1 MRFGIAF
8 KLGCLMAL
16 FGMLPI
22 GLAGYYIYSSSREM
36 LLQAAERDLLT
47 SVQVLGRNLH
57 SSLRNISL
65 DAAVLTNGAQVREL
79 GTLDD
84 QAQRNRIQDNLAQSF
99 RAMLLAHSDYMQIRL
114 ISASEHGLELVRQD
128 RDGRRIVRV
137 EGADLQEKA
146 HYAYVFETLGLAPG
160 EVRIS
165 PIVINHEQ
173 GAHSGLGK
181 PTLHVST
188 PVADTSGKVF
198 AMLVINVDLDQL
210 FSQLQSDLP
219 KEYQVYLSNQWG
231 DLLVHP
237 DPRRTFG
244 FDQGRRLFLQDEF
257 PDVARLLTETQPG
270 NVISRSVEQG
280 EQERLVAAFVRLSHG
295 TASDPFVVLG
305 LGQPQSHVLA
315 LASQAGA
322 QIIQIALL
330 FSVLALLAAF
340 IASRALIRPLRS
352 MTDAV
357 ELFSR
362 ERKIT
367 ELAPREDELGVLARR
382 FRAMK
387 QEILGQLDDLT
398 SSRAA
403 FEHLARH
410 DPLTELPNRRMCFER
425 LEHALSIAREN
436 RQQMALLFVDLDHF
450 KEMNDQYGHRFGDLV
465 LQAVAKLLTS
475 SSEGADC
482 VSRLG
487 GDEFLIFFNDVKGPH
502 KILALLEKLHQSF
515 QLPLFI
521 DGRRVRVHASMGVS
535 LFPRDGNDM
544 EGLIQHADNA
554 MYKAKSEG
562 RNRYSFEVQ
571 ELDKPVA

>member
-16 FGMLPI
+16 FGMLPT

-36 LLQAAERDLLT
+36 LLHAAERDLLT

-57 SSLRNISL
+57 GSLRTISL
-65 DAAVLTNGAQVREL
+65 DAAVLTNSPHVREL
-79 GTLDD
+79 GEIKNPEALKHTQDD
-84 QAQRNRIQDNLAQSF
+84 LAQTF
-99 RAMLLAHSDYMQIRL
+99 RAMLLAHPDYMQIRL
-114 ISASEHGLELVRQD
+114 ISATNHGLELVRQD
-128 RDGRRIVRV
+128 RDGPSIVRV
-137 EGADLQEKA
+137 EGDDLQEKG
-146 HYAYVFETLGLAPG
+146 HYAYVFETLRLAPG

-188 PVADTSGKVF
+188 PVADATGKVF
-198 AMLVINVDLDQL
+198 ALLVINVDLDQL

-219 KEYQVYLSNQWG
+219 KEYQVYLSNRWG
-231 DLLVHP
+231 DLLIHP
-237 DPRRTFG
+237 DHRRTFG

-257 PDVARLLTETQPG
+257 PEVSRLLTETG
-270 NVISRSVEQG
+270 SNSLISRSIEQG
-280 EQERLVAAFVRLSHG
+280 QQDRLVAAFVRLSHND
-295 TASDPFVVLG
+295 ASEPFVVLG

-315 LASQAGA
+315 QASRAGTSIA
-322 QIIQIALL
+322 QIALL
-330 FSVLALLAAF
+330 FSALALLAAF

-362 ERKIT
+362 ERKIS
-367 ELAPREDELGVLARR
+367 ELPPRDDELGVLAHR
-382 FRAMK
+382 FHAMK
-387 QEILGQLDDLT
+387 HEILSQLDDLT
-398 SSRAA
+398 CSRAA

-410 DPLTELPNRRMCFER
+410 DPLTELPNRRRCFEQ
-425 LEHALSIAREN
+425 LEQALVSARESGKK
-436 RQQMALLFVDLDHF
+436 MALVFVDLDHF

-475 SSEGADC
+475 ASDNADC
-482 VSRLG
+482 VARLG
-487 GDEFLIFFNDVKGPH
+487 GDEFVIFFSDVTDPQ
-502 KILALLEKLHQSF
+502 KIVTLLEKLHQCF

-521 DGRRVRVHASMGVS
+521 DGHRVQIHASMGVS
-535 LFPRDGNDM
+535 LFPRDGNDI
-544 EGLIQHADNA
+544 GALIQHADHA
-554 MYKAKSEG
+554 MYKAKSAG
-562 RNRYSFEVQ
+562 RNRYSYEVL
-571 ELDKPVA
+571 EEE

>member
-1 MRFGIAF
+1 MKFGIAF

-16 FGMLPI
+16 FGMLPT
-22 GLAGYYIYSSSREM
+22 GLAGYYTYNSSREM
-36 LLQAAERDLLT
+36 LLRAAERDLLT

-57 SSLRNISL
+57 ASLRNISL
-65 DAAVLTNGAQVREL
+65 DAAVLSNGPQVHEL
-79 GTLDD
+79 GDIDD
-84 QAQRNRIQDNLAQSF
+84 PAERNTVQDNLAATF
-99 RAMLLAHSDYMQIRL
+99 RAMLLAHPDYMQIRL
-114 ISASEHGLELVRQD
+114 ISATDHGVELVRQD
-128 RDGRRIVRV
+128 RDGPNIVRV
-137 EGADLQEKA
+137 QGEDLQEKA
-146 HYAYVFETLGLAPG
+146 HYAYVFETMRLAPG

-188 PVADTSGKVF
+188 PVADPTGKVF
-198 AMLVINVDLDQL
+198 ALLVINVDLDQL

-219 KEYQVYLSNQWG
+219 KEYQVYLSNRWG

-237 DPRRTFG
+237 DHRRTFG

-257 PDVARLLTETQPG
+257 PEVARLLADNSP
-270 NVISRSVEQG
+270 NALISRSVEEGQRD
-280 EQERLVAAFVRLSHG
+280 RLVAAFVKLSH
-295 TASDPFVVLG
+295 SDSSEPFVVLG

-315 LASQAGA
+315 QASRAGTN
-322 QIIQIALL
+322 IMQIALL
-330 FSVLALLAAF
+330 FSVLALLAAV

-362 ERKIT
+362 ERKIS
-367 ELAPREDELGVLARR
+367 ELSPRKDELGTLARR
-382 FRAMK
+382 FQSMK
-387 QEILGQLDDLT
+387 QEILTQLDDLT

-410 DPLTELPNRRMCFER
+410 DPLTELPNRRMCFEV
-425 LEHALSIAREN
+425 LEQALLNARAKG
-436 RQQMALLFVDLDHF
+436 QKMALLFVDLDYF
-450 KEMNDQYGHRFGDLV
+450 KEMNDQYGHRFGDQV

-475 SSEGADC
+475 ASEGADC
-482 VSRLG
+482 VARLG
-487 GDEFLIFFNDVKGPH
+487 GDEFVVCFNDVKDPQ
-502 KILALLEKLHQSF
+502 KIVGLLEKLHHCF

-521 DGRRVRVHASMGVS
+521 DGRRVQIHASMGVS
-535 LFPRDGNDM
+535 LFPRDGDDI
-544 EGLIQHADNA
+544 GTLIQHADHA
-554 MYKAKSEG
+554 MYKAKSAG

-571 ELDKPVA
+571 EE

>member
-1 MRFGIAF
+1 MRFGISF

-16 FGMLPI
+16 FGILPT

-57 SSLRNISL
+57 GSLRNISL
-65 DAAVLTNGAQVREL
+65 DAAVLTNGPQVREL
-79 GTLDD
+79 SSISD
-84 QAQRNRIQDNLAQSF
+84 QNKRDEVQSNLAESF
-99 RAMLLAHSDYMQIRL
+99 RAMLLAHPDYMQIRL
-114 ISASEHGLELVRQD
+114 ISASEHGLELVRED
-128 RDGRRIVRV
+128 RDGLDIVRV
-137 EGADLQEKA
+137 QGADLQEKA
-146 HYAYVFETLGLAPG
+146 HYAYVFETLTLAPG
-160 EVRIS
+160 DVRIS

-188 PVADTSGKVF
+188 PVADAGGKVF
-198 AMLVINVDLDQL
+198 ALLVINVDLDQL

-219 KEYQVYLSNQWG
+219 KEYQVYLSNRWG

-237 DPRRTFG
+237 DHRRTFG

-257 PDVARLLTETQPG
+257 PEVGRMLADAGPG
-270 NVISRSVEQG
+270 NVISRSVEQSQ
-280 EQERLVAAFVRLSHG
+280 QERLVAAFVRLSHG
-295 TASDPFVVLG
+295 GAAEPFVVLG

-315 LASQAGA
+315 QASRAGTN
-322 QIIQIALL
+322 IIQIALL
-330 FSVLALLAAF
+330 FSVLALLAAVF
-340 IASRALIRPLRS
+340 ASRALIRPLRS

-367 ELAPREDELGVLARR
+367 ELTPRDDELGVLARR
-382 FRAMK
+382 FQAMK

-425 LEHALSIAREN
+425 LDHALGIAREHG
-436 RQQMALLFVDLDHF
+436 QQMALLFVDLDHF
-450 KEMNDQYGHRFGDLV
+450 KEMNDQYGHRFGDRV
-465 LQAVAKLLTS
+465 LQAVAKLLTCS
-475 SSEGADC
+475 SDGADC

-487 GDEFLIFFNDVKGPH
+487 GDEFVIFFNDVTDPR
-502 KILALLEKLHQSF
+502 KIVSLLEKLHQSF

-521 DGRRVRVHASMGVS
+521 DGRKVQIHASMGVS
-535 LFPRDGNDM
+535 LFPRDGNDI
-544 EGLIQHADNA
+544 EALIQHADNA
-554 MYKAKSEG
+554 MYKAKSAG
-562 RNRYSFEVQ
+562 RNRYSFEILSQ
-571 ELDKPVA
+571 E

>member
-1 MRFGIAF
+1 MRFGISF

-16 FGMLPI
+16 FGMLPT
-22 GLAGYYIYSSSREM
+22 GLAGYYIYNSSREM
-36 LLQAAERDLLT
+36 LLHAAERDLLT

-57 SSLRNISL
+57 ASLRNISL
-65 DAAVLTNGAQVREL
+65 DAAVLTNGPQVHDL
-79 GTLDD
+79 GDMADANERTHAEND
-84 QAQRNRIQDNLAQSF
+84 LAESF
-99 RAMLLAHSDYMQIRL
+99 RAMLLAHPDYMQIRL
-114 ISASEHGLELVRQD
+114 ISATDHGLELVRED

-137 EGADLQEKA
+137 EGNDLQEKA
-146 HYAYVFETLGLAPG
+146 HYAYVFETLRLAPG

-188 PVADTSGKVF
+188 PVADALGKVF
-198 AMLVINVDLDQL
+198 ALLVINVDLDQL

-219 KEYQVYLSNQWG
+219 KEYQVYLSNRWG

-237 DPRRTFG
+237 DHRRTFG

-257 PDVARLLTETQPG
+257 PDVSRLLNETGP
-270 NVISRSVEQG
+270 NSLISRSVEQS
-280 EQERLVAAFVRLSHG
+280 QQDRLVAAFVRLSHNG
-295 TASDPFVVLG
+295 ASEPFVVLG

-315 LASQAGA
+315 QASRAGTNIA
-322 QIIQIALL
+322 QIALL
-330 FSVLALLAAF
+330 FSLLAVLAAF
-340 IASRALIRPLRS
+340 IASRTLIRPLRS

-362 ERKIT
+362 ERRIS
-367 ELAPREDELGVLARR
+367 ELPPRDDELGLLARR
-382 FRAMK
+382 FQSMK

-398 SSRAA
+398 CSRAA

-410 DPLTELPNRRMCFER
+410 DPLTELPNRRRCFEL
-425 LEHALSIAREN
+425 LEQALVAAREN
-436 RQQMALLFVDLDHF
+436 GHKMALLFVDLDHF

-475 SSEGADC
+475 ASDGADC
-482 VSRLG
+482 VARLG
-487 GDEFLIFFNDVKGPH
+487 GDEFVIFFNDVKAPQ
-502 KILALLEKLHQSF
+502 KIVVLLEKLHQCF

-521 DGRRVRVHASMGVS
+521 DGHRVQIHASMGVS
-535 LFPRDGNDM
+535 LFPRDGDDI
-544 EGLIQHADNA
+544 GALIQHADHA
-554 MYKAKSEG
+554 MYKAKSAG
-562 RNRYSFEVQ
+562 RNRYSFEVL
-571 ELDKPVA
+571 EEE

>member
-16 FGMLPI
+16 FGMLPV
-22 GLAGYYIYSSSREM
+22 GLAGYYTYNSSREM
-36 LLQAAERDLLT
+36 LLRAAERDLLT

-57 SSLRNISL
+57 ASLRNISL
-65 DAAVLTNGAQVREL
+65 DAAVLTNGPQVHEL
-79 GTLDD
+79 GDIED
-84 QAQRNRIQDNLAQSF
+84 AEKRNVVQSNLAESF
-99 RAMLLAHSDYMQIRL
+99 RAMLLAHPDYMQIRL
-114 ISASEHGLELVRQD
+114 ISATDYGLELLRED
-128 RDGRRIVRV
+128 RDGPNIVRV

-146 HYAYVFETLGLAPG
+146 HYAYVFETLRLKPG

-188 PVADTSGKVF
+188 PVADPSGKVF
-198 AMLVINVDLDQL
+198 ALLVINVDLDQL
-210 FSQLQSDLP
+210 FSQLQGDLP
-219 KEYQVYLSNQWG
+219 REYQVYLSNRWG

-237 DPRRTFG
+237 DHRRTFG

-257 PDVARLLTETQPG
+257 PEVSRLLAEKGPSAL
-270 NVISRSVEQG
+270 ISRSVEQG
-280 EQERLVAAFVRLSHG
+280 QQDRLVSAFVRLSH
-295 TASDPFVVLG
+295 SDGSEPFVILG

-315 LASQAGA
+315 QASRAGTN
-322 QIIQIALL
+322 ILQIALL
-330 FSVLALLAAF
+330 FSALALLAAV

-362 ERKIT
+362 ERKVS
-367 ELAPREDELGVLARR
+367 ELSPREDELGLLARR
-382 FRAMK
+382 FQSMK
-387 QEILGQLDDLT
+387 QEILTQLADLT

-410 DPLTELPNRRMCFER
+410 DPLTELPNRRMCFEV
-425 LEHALSIAREN
+425 LEQALVTARE
-436 RQQMALLFVDLDHF
+436 RGQKMALLFVDLDHF
-450 KEMNDQYGHRFGDLV
+450 KEMNDQYGHRFGDQV

-475 SSEGADC
+475 ASEGADC
-482 VSRLG
+482 VARLG
-487 GDEFLIFFNDVKGPH
+487 GDEFVICFNDVKDPQ
-502 KILALLEKLHQSF
+502 KIVGLLEKLHQCF

-521 DGRRVRVHASMGVS
+521 DGHRVQIHASMGVS
-535 LFPRDGNDM
+535 LFPRDGNDI
-544 EGLIQHADNA
+544 GTLIQHADHA
-554 MYKAKSEG
+554 MYKAKSAG

-571 ELDKPVA
+571 GEE

>member
-1 MRFGIAF
+1 MKFGIAF

-16 FGMLPI
+16 FGMLPT
-22 GLAGYYIYSSSREM
+22 GLAGYYIYNGSREM
-36 LLQAAERDLLT
+36 LLRAAERDLLT

-65 DAAVLTNGAQVREL
+65 DTAVLTNGPQVHEL
-79 GTLDD
+79 ADIGDP
-84 QAQRNRIQDNLAQSF
+84 ARRKEIQSNLAESF
-99 RAMLLAHSDYMQIRL
+99 RAMLLAHPDYMQIRL

-146 HYAYVFETLGLAPG
+146 HYAYVFETLRLAPG

-188 PVADTSGKVF
+188 PVADASGKVF
-198 AMLVINVDLDQL
+198 ALLVINVDLDQL

-219 KEYQVYLSNQWG
+219 KEYQVYLSNRWG

-237 DPRRTFG
+237 DQRRTFG

-257 PDVARLLTETQPG
+257 PEVAGLLAETG
-270 NVISRSVEQG
+270 SNSLISRSVEQSG
-280 EQERLVAAFVRLSHG
+280 QERLVAAFVRLSHG
-295 TASDPFVVLG
+295 GASDPFVVLG

-315 LASQAGA
+315 QASRAGTK
-322 QIIQIALL
+322 IIQIALF
-330 FSVLALLAAF
+330 FSVLALLAAVF
-340 IASRALIRPLRS
+340 ASRALIRPLRS

-367 ELAPREDELGVLARR
+367 ELVPRDDELGVLARR
-382 FRAMK
+382 FQAMK

-425 LEHALSIAREN
+425 LDQALSIARAKG
-436 RQQMALLFVDLDHF
+436 QKMALLFVDLDHF
-450 KEMNDQYGHRFGDLV
+450 KEMNDQFGHRFGDRV

-487 GDEFLIFFNDVKGPH
+487 GDEFVIFFNDVRDPQ
-502 KILALLEKLHQSF
+502 KIVTLLEKLHTSF

-521 DGRRVRVHASMGVS
+521 DGRKVQIHASMGVS

-544 EGLIQHADNA
+544 ETLIQHADHA
-554 MYKAKSEG
+554 MYKAKSAG
-562 RNRYSFEVQ
+562 RNRYSFEILSH
-571 ELDKPVA
+571 E

>member
-16 FGMLPI
+16 FGMLPT
-22 GLAGYYIYSSSREM
+22 GLAGYYIYHSSRDL

-57 SSLRNISL
+57 ASLRNISL
-65 DAAVLTNGAQVREL
+65 DAQVLTNGPQVHD
-79 GTLDD
+79 LDAIQD
-84 QAQRNRIQDNLAQSF
+84 PALRTTVQDNLAESF
-99 RAMLLAHSDYMQIRL
+99 RAMLLAHPDYMQIRL
-114 ISASEHGLELVRQD
+114 ISTTDHGLELVRQD
-128 RDGRRIVRV
+128 RDGSNIVRV
-137 EGADLQEKA
+137 EGADLQEKG
-146 HYAYVFETLGLAPG
+146 HYGYVFEALHMPVG

-188 PVADTSGKVF
+188 PVANADGKVF
-198 AMLVINVDLDQL
+198 ALLVINVDLDQL
-210 FSQLQSDLP
+210 FTQLQGDLP
-219 KEYQVYLSNQWG
+219 KEYQVYLSNRWG

-237 DPRRTFG
+237 DHRRTFG

-257 PDVARLLTETQPG
+257 PEVSRLLADTGPTALIG
-270 NVISRSVEQG
+270 RSVEG
-280 EQERLVAAFVRLSHG
+280 DRRDKLVAAFVKLSDNA
-295 TASDPFVVLG
+295 ASAPFVVLG

-315 LASQAGA
+315 QTSRAGTS
-322 QIIQIALL
+322 ILQIALL
-330 FSVLALLAAF
+330 FSVLALLAAV

-362 ERKIT
+362 ERKIS
-367 ELAPREDELGVLARR
+367 ELPPRADELGVLAHR
-382 FRAMK
+382 FHAMK
-387 QEILGQLDDLT
+387 QEILTQLGDLT

-410 DPLTELPNRRMCFER
+410 DPLTELPNRRMCFEQ
-425 LEHALSIAREN
+425 LEQALVAARVN
-436 RQQMALLFVDLDHF
+436 DRKMALVFVDLDHF
-450 KEMNDQYGHRFGDLV
+450 KEINDEHGHRFGDLV

-482 VSRLG
+482 VARLG
-487 GDEFLIFFNDVKGPH
+487 GDEFVMCFSDLKDPQ
-502 KILALLEKLHQSF
+502 KIIGLLEKLHQCF

-521 DGRRVRVHASMGVS
+521 EGHRVKIHASMGVS
-535 LFPRDGNDM
+535 LFPRDGDDI
-544 EGLIQHADNA
+544 GTLIQHADHA
-554 MYKAKSEG
+554 MYRAKSAG
-562 RNRYSFEVQ
+562 RNRYSFEV
-571 ELDKPVA
+571 LGGD

>member
-16 FGMLPI
+16 FGMVPT
-22 GLAGYYIYSSSREM
+22 GLAGYYIYNSSREM

-57 SSLRNISL
+57 GSLRNISL
-65 DAAVLTNGAQVREL
+65 DATVLTNGAQVHEL
-79 GTLDD
+79 GELTNP
-84 QAQRNRIQDNLAQSF
+84 ATRKTVSDNLAESF
-99 RAMLLAHSDYMQIRL
+99 RAMLLAHPDYMQIRL
-114 ISASEHGLELVRQD
+114 ISATDHGLELVRQD
-128 RDGRRIVRV
+128 RDGADIVRV

-146 HYAYVFETLGLAPG
+146 HYAYVFETLRLAPG

-188 PVADTSGKVF
+188 PVADATGKVF
-198 AMLVINVDLDQL
+198 ALLVINVDLDQL
-210 FSQLQSDLP
+210 FNQLQSDLP
-219 KEYQVYLSNQWG
+219 KEYQVYLSNRWG

-237 DPRRTFG
+237 DHRRTFG

-257 PDVARLLTETQPG
+257 PEVAGLLSDKAPG
-270 NVISRSVEQG
+270 SLISRSVEQG
-280 EQERLVAAFVRLSHG
+280 QKDRLVAAFVRLSHNG
-295 TASDPFVVLG
+295 DAEPFVVLG

-315 LASQAGA
+315 KVSRVGNS
-322 QIIQIALL
+322 IVQIALL

-362 ERKIT
+362 ERKIS
-367 ELAPREDELGVLARR
+367 ELAPRDDELGVLAHR
-382 FRAMK
+382 FHAMK

-425 LEHALSIAREN
+425 LEQALIEAREGGKK
-436 RQQMALLFVDLDHF
+436 MALLFVDLDHF
-450 KEMNDQYGHRFGDLV
+450 KEMNDQYGHRFGDQV
-465 LQAVAKLLTS
+465 LQAVAKLLTTAS
-475 SSEGADC
+475 DGADC
-482 VSRLG
+482 VARLG
-487 GDEFLIFFNDVKGPH
+487 GDEFVISFCDVKDPQ
-502 KILALLEKLHQSF
+502 KIAALLEKLHQCF

-521 DGRRVRVHASMGVS
+521 DGRKVQIHASMGVS
-535 LFPRDGNDM
+535 LFPRDGDDI
-544 EGLIQHADNA
+544 GTLVQHADHA
-554 MYKAKSEG
+554 MYNAKSAG
-562 RNRYSFEVQ
+562 RNRYLFEMHSS
-571 ELDKPVA
+571 D

>member
-1 MRFGIAF
+1 MRFGISF

-16 FGMLPI
+16 FGMLPT
-22 GLAGYYIYSSSREM
+22 GLAGYYIYNSSREM
-36 LLQAAERDLLT
+36 LLHAAERDLLT

-57 SSLRNISL
+57 ASLRNISL
-65 DAAVLTNGAQVREL
+65 DAAVLTNGPQVHDL
-79 GTLDD
+79 GNMAD
-84 QAQRNRIQDNLAQSF
+84 AKQRTHAENDLAESF
-99 RAMLLAHSDYMQIRL
+99 RAMLLAHPDYMQIRL
-114 ISASEHGLELVRQD
+114 ISVTDHGLERVRED

-137 EGADLQEKA
+137 EGNDLQEKA
-146 HYAYVFETLGLAPG
+146 HYAYVFETLRLAPG

-188 PVADTSGKVF
+188 PVADAQGKVF
-198 AMLVINVDLDQL
+198 ALLVINVDLDQL

-219 KEYQVYLSNQWG
+219 KEYQVYLSNRWG

-237 DPRRTFG
+237 DHRRTFG

-257 PDVARLLTETQPG
+257 PDVSRLLNETGP
-270 NVISRSVEQG
+270 NSLISRSVEQS
-280 EQERLVAAFVRLSHG
+280 QQDRLVAAFVRLSHNG
-295 TASDPFVVLG
+295 ASEPFVVLG

-315 LASQAGA
+315 QASRAGTNIA
-322 QIIQIALL
+322 QIALL
-330 FSVLALLAAF
+330 FSLLAVLAAF
-340 IASRALIRPLRS
+340 IASRTLIRPLRS

-362 ERKIT
+362 ERRIS
-367 ELAPREDELGVLARR
+367 ELPPRDDELGLLARR
-382 FRAMK
+382 FQSMK

-398 SSRAA
+398 CSRAA

-410 DPLTELPNRRMCFER
+410 DPLTELPNRRRCFEL
-425 LEHALSIAREN
+425 LEQALVAAREN
-436 RQQMALLFVDLDHF
+436 GHKMALLFVDLDHF

-475 SSEGADC
+475 ASDGADC
-482 VSRLG
+482 VARLG
-487 GDEFLIFFNDVKGPH
+487 GDEFVIFFNDVKAPQ
-502 KILALLEKLHQSF
+502 KIVVLLEKLHQCF

-521 DGRRVRVHASMGVS
+521 DGRRVQIHASMGVS
-535 LFPRDGNDM
+535 LFPRDGDDI
-544 EGLIQHADNA
+544 GALIQHADHA
-554 MYKAKSEG
+554 MYKAKSAG
-562 RNRYSFEVQ
+562 RNRYSFEVL
-571 ELDKPVA
+571 EEE